1 MLSRN
6 LTESEKRQRQ
16 INTLKIFNDNVSEIK
31 EGKEYLVKFNAAET
45 ELNLY
50 VLLSES
56 FPNEK
61 PVFVIS
67 PVVAHDWVNS
77 EGEITSA
84 PGLLNYTVHSD
95 LGRIVQAVIREFGR
109 NPPPLLT
116 DQIRNLSNNSSP
128 SIPIRESDAM
138 GRLSPSYQ
146 YSNVP
151 HFASPTHSSFMN
163 NIPHTSSSLFPE
175 LSHLSIQ
182 QLKYINENANRQEQL
197 IFDLPQVKDLNSSVD
212 TLLGQVEEITDL
224 NLSVEE
230 SIEDLR
236 KDIETRLEEVTK
248 LVFENERLNVNY
260 QSLSEK
266 YSPRNIKQLLRVAA
280 EKANADG
287 DRIAESFLQGDL
299 EVDKFV
305 SMYLQAKTLGQIRK
319 TKEEKLSHQ
328 LESLDKASYSFN

>member
-6 LTESEKRQRQ
+6 LTETEKRQRQ

-31 EGKEYLVKFNAAET
+31 EGKEYLVKFNAAELD
-45 ELNLY
+45 LNLY
-50 VLLSES
+50 VLLSEK
-56 FPNEK
+56 FPIEK

-67 PVVAHDWVNS
+67 PVVAHEWVNS

-109 NPPPLLT
+109 HPPPLLV
-116 DQIRNLSNNSSP
+116 DQIRNLSNNTSP
-128 SIPIRESDAM
+128 SIPIRESDTM

-146 YSNVP
+146 FSS

-163 NIPHTSSSLFPE
+163 NIPHATSSLFPE
-175 LSHLSIQ
+175 LSQLSIE
-182 QLKYINENANRQEQL
+182 QLKYINENINRQEQL
-197 IFDLPQVKDLNSSVD
+197 VCDLLQVKELNNGVD
-212 TLLGQVEEITDL
+212 SLLVEVEEMADL
-224 NLSVEE
+224 NLSVEQ

-236 KDIETRLEEVTK
+236 EDIETKLEEVTK
-248 LVFENERLNVNY
+248 LAFENERLNVHY

-266 YSPRNIKQLLRVAA
+266 YSPRNIKELLRVAA

-299 EVDKFV
+299 EADKFV
-305 SMYLQAKTLGQIRK
+305 SMFLQARTLAHTRK
-319 TKEEKLSHQ
+319 TKEERLSHQ
-328 LESLDKASYSFN
+328 LESLEKASY